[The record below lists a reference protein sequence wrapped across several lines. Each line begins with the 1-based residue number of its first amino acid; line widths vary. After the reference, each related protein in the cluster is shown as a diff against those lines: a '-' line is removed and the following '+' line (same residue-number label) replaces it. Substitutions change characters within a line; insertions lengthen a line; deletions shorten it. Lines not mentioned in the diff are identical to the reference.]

1 MGQIKRLLVAN
12 RGEIALRI
20 MRTARKMAMET
31 VAVFSEAD
39 RNMPFVRYADYAVNI
54 GKATPGE
61 SYLNIEKIV
70 DAARALDCQAIHPGY
85 GFLSENALFAQKCE
99 SAGILFVGPRSHS
112 IEQMGDKLK
121 AKQAVKK
128 FDIPLV
134 PGVDKP
140 ISDLDEALHIAENIG
155 YPVMIKASA
164 GGGGK
169 GMRVVYEKATLKADM
184 KTAMSEAQASFGD
197 PSVFIEKFI
206 ESPRHI
212 EVQIMADEHGNIIH
226 LNERECS
233 IQRRHQKV
241 VEECPSPVVNA
252 ALRSELGKAAIDVAK
267 ACQYVGAGTV
277 EFIMDQNKNFY
288 FLEMNTRLQVEHP
301 VTEFVT
307 GLDLVQ
313 LQLEIAQGKPLTIRQ
328 EDVQLNG
335 HAIELRVCAED
346 PEDNFN
352 PSVGK
357 ITSYRAPTGDGIRVD
372 EGYGEGLDVPIYY
385 DPLLAKLVVH
395 GRSRYEAIERL
406 SQAIDLYTIEGV
418 KTTLPFGKFVTQN
431 RHFIEGDFDTYFI
444 SRYFESETDQRDGLL
459 EKIAAAVG
467 WQYYSTY
474 KENHIALNKS
484 ATNWRRRLYVK

>member
-20 MRTARKMAMET
+20 MRTARKMAIET
-31 VAVFSEAD
+31 VAVFSDAD
-39 RNMPFVRYADYAVNI
+39 RNMPFVHYADYAVNI
-54 GKATPGE
+54 GSAAPAE
-61 SYLNIEKIV
+61 SYLNIKKII
-70 DAARALDCQAIHPGY
+70 DTALRLQCQAIHPGY
-85 GFLSENALFAQKCE
+85 GFLSENFLFAQKCE
-99 SAGILFVGPRSHS
+99 AAGIIFVGPRSPT
-112 IEQMGDKLK
+112 IAQMGDKLK
-121 AKQAVKK
+121 AKQAVRK

-134 PGVDKP
+134 PGVDTP
-140 ISDLDEALHIAENIG
+140 ISDPDEALTIAENIG

-169 GMRVVYEKATLKADM
+169 GMRIVHEKASLKDDM

-197 PSVFIEKFI
+197 SSVFIEKFI
-206 ESPRHI
+206 ENPRHI
-212 EVQIMADEHGNIIH
+212 EVQVMADQHGSIIH
-226 LNERECS
+226 LHERECS

-241 VEECPSPVVNA
+241 VEECPSPIVTPE
-252 ALRSELGKAAIDVAK
+252 LRDELGIAAIGVAK
-267 ACQYVGAGTV
+267 ACDYTGAGTV
-277 EFIMDQNKNFY
+277 EFIMDSNRNFY

-313 LQLEIAQGKPLTIRQ
+313 MQLEIAEGKPLSIRQ
-328 EDVQLNG
+328 KDVQLNG

-357 ITSYRAPTGDGIRVD
+357 ISRYQAPSGDGIRVD
-372 EGYGEGLDVPIYY
+372 GGYGEGLDVPIYY
-385 DPLLAKLVVH
+385 DPLLSKLIVYA
-395 GRSRYEAIERL
+395 RTRYEAIEKL
-406 SQAIDLYTIEGV
+406 SDAIDSYIIDGV

-431 RHFIEGDFDTYFI
+431 RNFIEGDFDTHFI
-444 SRYFESETDQRDGLL
+444 SRYFEKETVRRDEWL

-467 WQYYSTY
+467 WQYYSSY
-474 KENHIALNKS
+474 KENHIALSKS
-484 ATNWRRRLYVK
+484 ATNWRRRIYL